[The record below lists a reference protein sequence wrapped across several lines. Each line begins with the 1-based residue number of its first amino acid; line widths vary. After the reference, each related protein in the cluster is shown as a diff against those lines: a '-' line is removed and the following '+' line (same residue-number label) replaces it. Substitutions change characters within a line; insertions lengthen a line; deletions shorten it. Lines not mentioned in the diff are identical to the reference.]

1 MIKYNNK
8 NIELMNHT
16 DGLVNKVMYMDSVA
30 YERMDGESGYTPT
43 PPTFEG
49 KFKYTYSDGHIYS
62 GVCNSST
69 TATMADVTQ
78 GGAASAVTDAEWGD
92 CVKTLYISG
101 TYALTN
107 LSAAT
112 IPNSVEIIY
121 DTFRKS
127 KIKNIVLPNSVKVL
141 SGVTFASSDL
151 ESITIPYGVET
162 ISEDVFSN
170 TKLSSIVIPNSVKGS
185 FGSFSNCASLS
196 AVTLSNQI
204 TSLMSYCFQY
214 CRSLEFIELPA
225 SIRILGNRLFYGC
238 SRLTAIKVLNPT
250 PPSIEAQTFFECDAQ
265 IYVPDE
271 SVDLYKNAEN
281 WSSISSRIHPLSEYQ
296 G

>member
-1 MIKYNNK
+1 MIKYINK
-8 NIELMNHT
+8 NIEIMNHT
-16 DGLVNKVMYMDSVA
+16 DDLVNKVMYMDSVA

-69 TATMADVTQ
+69 TATMTDVIK

-92 CVKTLYISG
+92 CVTKLYIGG

-112 IPNSVEIIY
+112 IPNSVEIIC
-121 DTFRKS
+121 DTFRLS

-141 SGVTFASSDL
+141 SGLTFAGSDL
-151 ESITIPYGVET
+151 ETITIPYGVET
-162 ISEDVFSN
+162 ILNDVFSG

-196 AVTLSNQI
+196 AVTLSNKI
-204 TSLMSYCFQY
+204 TELFSYCFQH
-214 CRSLEFIELPA
+214 CISLEFIELPA
-225 SIRILGNRLFYGC
+225 SISKLGSRIFYGC
-238 SRLTAIKVLNPT
+238 NRLRAIKVLNPT
-250 PPSIEAQTFFECDAQ
+250 PPSIEAQTFFECNAQ

-271 SVDLYKNAEN
+271 SVDLYKNTET
-281 WSSISSRIHPLSEYQ
+281 WSSIASRIHPLSEYQ